1 MYLRQSRNYWQVP
14 DALWIEVTIKSEPLI
29 EEFSVLLP
37 DDEEALGFDD
47 DEELV
52 DVAILPLTRTLCPTQ
67 LWSFTFPSGIRV

>member
-1 MYLRQSRNYWQVP
+1 M
-14 DALWIEVTIKSEPLI
+14 
-29 EEFSVLLP
+29 LLP